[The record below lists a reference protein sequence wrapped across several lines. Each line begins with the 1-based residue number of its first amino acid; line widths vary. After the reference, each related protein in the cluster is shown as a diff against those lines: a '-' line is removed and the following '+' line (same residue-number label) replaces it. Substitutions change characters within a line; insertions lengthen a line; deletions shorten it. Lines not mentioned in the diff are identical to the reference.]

1 MIFWPMVKM
10 ILVLGGMCAVLLF
23 LVRRTKRNGGLGR
36 KDSLP
41 DSGIRV
47 LSTQP
52 IAPQRY
58 ISLVEIGGEVLA
70 LGVAESQITLLTKV
84 ENKEFIGK
92 VTDHAAGRPEALSFL
107 RYLPGLPLR
116 SKGSRPGLL
125 RRGV

>member
-23 LVRRTKRNGGLGR
+23 LVRRTKRNGMGR
-36 KDSLP
+36 KDPLP
-41 DSGIRV
+41 NSGIRV

-70 LGVAESQITLLTKV
+70 LGVSESQITLLTKV

-92 VTDHAAGRPEALSFL
+92 VTAHAAGRPEAFSFL
-107 RYLPGLPLR
+107 QYLQGLPLR
-116 SKGSRPGLL
+116 SKSPKPGLL
-125 RRGV
+125 RRSV